1 MALRGCSHHAPRTLP
16 MHTRFESE
24 DPLALGAGK
33 QGPSA
38 TGDATTDATGDATA
52 DATGSPDQ

>member
-1 MALRGCSHHAPRTLP
+1 

-38 TGDATTDATGDATA
+38 TGDELMQQLTQQDLLI
-52 DATGSPDQ
+52 SNSMINLS